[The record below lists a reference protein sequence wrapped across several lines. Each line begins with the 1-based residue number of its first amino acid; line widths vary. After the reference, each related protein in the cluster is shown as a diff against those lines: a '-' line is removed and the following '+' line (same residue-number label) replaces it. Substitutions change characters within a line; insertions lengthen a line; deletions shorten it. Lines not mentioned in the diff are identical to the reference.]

1 MMSAHTVV
9 CLKRITKKFG
19 SVTANDCVDFSLK
32 KGEIHAVLGE
42 NGSGK
47 STLMNILSGL
57 YRPDSGEIYI
67 NGVKTAVSSPA
78 VAISYGIGMIH
89 QHFKL
94 AEAFT
99 ALDNILVSNPK
110 GIFKNSA
117 KEHKQISGLLKSYG
131 FDIDLCSYIKDM
143 PVGQKQAVE
152 IVKILYKG
160 AQVLILDEPTAVLTP
175 QETEKLFGIMRYM
188 RDAGKSIIFISHKLG
203 EVMAVT
209 DRITVLRKGKSV
221 ATFNTR
227 DVDELELVRHIVG
240 KEVDLSIARTK
251 AKRGEKLL
259 CVDSLSSNN
268 SDGTKALKD
277 ISFEVYGGEILG
289 IAGVAGSGQK
299 NLCETLAGLN
309 PNYRGTINLLGED
322 LSKLRPVDIIKRGV
336 SMSFVPED
344 RLGMGLVAGMSIT
357 ENMILKEHNTQKGFF
372 LKNDIYALMAK
383 DVVKQLSI
391 DTPHIGFQVSRLSGG
406 NIQKVL
412 VGRELRSG
420 PKLLIMAYP
429 VRGLDIG
436 AAMQIY
442 SLINARKEAGTG
454 IIYVG
459 EDLDVLMQLCDRI
472 LVLCH
477 GSVTGIADAR
487 KVSKT
492 TLGLMMTGQK
502 MENIQ

>member
-1 MMSAHTVV
+1 MDTDTVIR
-9 CLKRITKKFG
+9 LNGITKRFG

-57 YRPDSGEIYI
+57 YRPDAGEVYI
-67 NGVKTAVSSPA
+67 NGKPTVISSPA
-78 VAISYGIGMIH
+78 VAISHGIGMIH

-99 ALDNILVSNPK
+99 ALDNVLVANPQ
-110 GIFKNSA
+110 GIFKNSKKKFA
-117 KEHKQISGLLKSYG
+117 EISALSKSYG
-131 FDIDLCSYIKDM
+131 FDVDLRCYVKDM

-152 IVKILYKG
+152 IIKVLYKG
-160 AQVLILDEPTAVLTP
+160 ADILILDEPTAVLTP
-175 QETEKLFGIMRYM
+175 QETEKLFGIMRSM

-209 DRITVLRKGKSV
+209 NRVTVLRKGKSV
-221 ATFNTR
+221 ATFKTG
-227 DVDELELVRHIVG
+227 DIDELKLVRHIVG
-240 KEVDLSIARTK
+240 KEVDLAINRTK
-251 AKRGEKLL
+251 AARGEKLL
-259 CVDSLSSNN
+259 EAVSLSANDI
-268 SDGTKALKD
+268 DGSPVLHD
-277 ISFEVYGGEILG
+277 VSFDVYEGEILG
-289 IAGVAGSGQK
+289 VAGVAGSGQK
-299 NLCETLAGLN
+299 QLCETLAGLN
-309 PNYRGTINLLGED
+309 PKYEGSVKLLGEN
-322 LSKLRPVDIIKRGV
+322 LSGLRPIDIIRRGV

-344 RLGMGLVAGMSIT
+344 RLGMGLVAGMTIT
-357 ENMILKEHNTQKGFF
+357 ENMMLKEHSTQKGLFIN
-372 LKNDIYALMAK
+372 KKPYAQMAR

-391 DTPHIGFQVSRLSGG
+391 DTPDIDFQVSRLSGG

-436 AAMQIY
+436 ASMQIY
-442 SLINARKEAGTG
+442 SLINSRKEAGTG

-477 GSVTGIADAR
+477 GCVTGIADAR
-487 KVSKT
+487 KTTKT
-492 TLGLMMTGQK
+492 QLGFMMTGQRR
-502 MENIQ
+502 ENMQ